1 MFKKTIALAGT
12 AALMALGLTG
22 CGATLGGGAQPD
34 EAAASAEAASAAQQI
49 CLIQNPHIKV
59 AQMPEA
65 VTEGLKYAGYE
76 VKLMPG
82 DSMADVCEHC
92 VAYGLKLNEKGDA
105 LEAIL
110 FQSFRNGQPEFNANG
125 PAEKGQLT
133 LQQVAQYAAMFAV
146 ELKKRTEAGGAPTA
160 QEPAAK

>member
-1 MFKKTIALAGT
+1 MCKRSPCLAGT

-82 DSMADVCEHC
+82 DSKADVCEHC

-146 ELKKRTEAGGAPTA
+146 ELKKRTEAGGAPA
-160 QEPAAK
+160 DQEPAAK

>member
-1 MFKKTIALAGT
+1 MFKKSFAMAGT
-12 AALMALGLTG
+12 AALMALGLSG

-34 EAAASAEAASAAQQI
+34 EAAASAEVASAAQQI

-82 DSMADVCEHC
+82 DSKADVCEHC

-146 ELKKRTEAGGAPTA
+146 ELKKRTEGGAPAA

>member
-1 MFKKTIALAGT
+1 MFKKTFALAGT
-12 AALMALGLTG
+12 AALMALGLSG

-82 DSMADVCEHC
+82 DSKADVCEHC

-146 ELKKRTEAGGAPTA
+146 ELKKRTEGSAPA
-160 QEPAAK
+160 AEEPAAK

>member
-1 MFKKTIALAGT
+1 MFKKTFALAGT
-12 AALMALGLTG
+12 AALMALGLSG

-82 DSMADVCEHC
+82 DSKADVCEHC

-133 LQQVAQYAAMFAV
+133 LQQVARYAAMFAV
-146 ELKKRTEAGGAPTA
+146 ELKKRTEAGGAPAA

>member
-1 MFKKTIALAGT
+1 MFKKTFALAGT
-12 AALMALGLTG
+12 TALMALGLTG

-82 DSMADVCEHC
+82 DSKSDVCEHC

-146 ELKKRTEAGGAPTA
+146 ELKKRTEGGAPA
-160 QEPAAK
+160 AVEPAAK

>member
-1 MFKKTIALAGT
+1 MFKKTFALAGT
-12 AALMALGLTG
+12 AALMALGLSG

-34 EAAASAEAASAAQQI
+34 AAAASAEAASAAQQI

-59 AQMPEA
+59 EQMPEA

-82 DSMADVCEHC
+82 DSKADVCEHC

-146 ELKKRTEAGGAPTA
+146 ELKKRTEGGAPAA

>member
-12 AALMALGLTG
+12 AALMALGLSG

-34 EAAASAEAASAAQQI
+34 EAAASAEAASTAQQI
-49 CLIQNPHIKV
+49 CLIQNPQIQS
-59 AQMPEA
+59 AQITEM
-65 VTEGLKYAGYE
+65 VSEGLKYAGYE

-82 DSMADVCEHC
+82 DSKADVCEHC
-92 VAYGLKLNEKGDA
+92 VTYAFKLNEKGDA
-105 LEAIL
+105 FEAIL
-110 FQSFRNGQPEFNANG
+110 FRSFRNGLLEFNANG

-146 ELKKRTEAGGAPTA
+146 ELKKRTEADGAPVA
-160 QEPAAK
+160 QEPATK